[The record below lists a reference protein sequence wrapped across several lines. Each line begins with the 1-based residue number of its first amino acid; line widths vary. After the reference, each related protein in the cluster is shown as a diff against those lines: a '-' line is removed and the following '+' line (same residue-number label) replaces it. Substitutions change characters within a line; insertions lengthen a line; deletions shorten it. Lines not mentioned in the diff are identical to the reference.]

1 MATQNSIQS
10 YVELIET
17 DELGEKQ
24 REVYEF
30 IALHPDVSYNDI
42 CRATKMHHNTVTA
55 RIKELRDGGYIY
67 TSGDKIDA
75 ITGKRNA
82 KYRIR
87 RVGDPLDKP
96 PVKHNHLTIPKQIAD
111 ELMMVLG

>member
-24 REVYEF
+24 REVYDF
-30 IALHPDVSYNDI
+30 IEEHPDVSYNDI

-82 KYRIR
+82 KYRVR
-87 RVGDPLDKP
+87 RVGDPRDIP
-96 PVKHNHLTIPKQIAD
+96 IPKPNYLRIPRVVTKQI
-111 ELMMVLG
+111 